1 MDWSRKKQAM
11 RKLAQTV
18 EANTKTIEVN
28 GKAVAEMVDLHK
40 TDLNL

>member
-1 MDWSRKKQAM
+1 MSKR
-11 RKLAQTV
+11 AQTV
-18 EANTKTIEVN
+18 DANTKTIEEN